1 MKVANVQ
8 KFYVHLSVKYD
19 KPVPMTEKIPYVK
32 WRERINQIVPNEYR
46 IGNDVFI
53 LPQHKLFQL
62 PEGHFKTDVT
72 TIIIYEK
79 GWVRVSIDMKEYT
92 VQAPSVV
99 TFLPDTIYKV
109 IERSE
114 DLEYKIIIYSKNF
127 TDNLFLN
134 LDRMHPLRTAIQ
146 GSPVNEGVEH
156 VYVYNKYLSMLIDLT
171 KRSDS
176 PYKLDAAKHLTLATF
191 YSFSLMRHNVPSKQE
206 DRVGRKDE
214 LFSDFVELVRRH
226 FRSCRD
232 VAFYADKL
240 CVTVKYLS
248 QVVKEKSGRPA
259 LDFIEQYVI
268 TECKALLLST
278 TMSIQQIADELHFP
292 SQSVFGKYFKR
303 ATGVSPRD
311 YRRNGV

>member
-1 MKVANVQ
+1 MA
-8 KFYVHLSVKYD
+8 
-19 KPVPMTEKIPYVK
+19 EKIPYMK
-32 WRERINQIVPNEYR
+32 WRERIDQIVPDEYR

-72 TIIIYEK
+72 TTIIYEK

-92 VQAPSVV
+92 VKAPSVV
-99 TFLPDTIYKV
+99 NFLPDTIYNV
-109 IERSE
+109 MECSE
-114 DLEYKIIIYSKNF
+114 DLEYKIVIFSKNF

-134 LDRMHPLRTAIQ
+134 LDRMHPLRTAVQ
-146 GSPVNEGVEH
+146 NNPVNEGAEH

-176 PYKLDAAKHLTLATF
+176 PYKLEAAKHLTLATF
-191 YSFSLMRHNVPSKQE
+191 YSFSLTRHSVPDSKE
-206 DRVGRKDE
+206 EHVGRKDE
-214 LFSDFVELVRRH
+214 LYSDFVALVRRH
-226 FRSCRD
+226 YRSCRD

-248 QVVKEKSGRPA
+248 QVVKEKAGRPA
-259 LDFIEQYVI
+259 LEFIEQYVI

-303 ATGVSPRD
+303 VTGMSPRE
-311 YRRNGV
+311 YRNRG

>member
-1 MKVANVQ
+1 MA
-8 KFYVHLSVKYD
+8 
-19 KPVPMTEKIPYVK
+19 EKIPYVK
-32 WRERINQIVPNEYR
+32 WRERINQIVPDEYR

-72 TIIIYEK
+72 TVIIYEK
-79 GWVRVSIDMKEYT
+79 GWVRVSIDMREYT

-109 IERSE
+109 LECSE
-114 DLEYKIIIYSKNF
+114 DLEYKIVIYSKNF

-134 LDRMHPLRTAIQ
+134 LDRMHPLRSSIQ
-146 GSPVNEGVEH
+146 NHPVQEGGEH

-171 KRSDS
+171 KRSGS
-176 PYKLDAAKHLTLATF
+176 PYKLEAAKHLTLATF
-191 YSFSLMRHNVPSKQE
+191 YSFSLARHNVATDQE
-206 DRVGRKDE
+206 TRIGRKDE
-214 LFSDFVELVRRH
+214 LYGAFVELVRRH
-226 FRSCRD
+226 FRTCHD

-248 QVVKEKSGRPA
+248 QVVKEKSGTPA
-259 LDFIEQYVI
+259 LEFIEQYVI

-278 TMSIQQIADELHFP
+278 RMSIQQIADELHFP

-303 ATGVSPRD
+303 VTGVSPRE
-311 YRRNGV
+311 YRNQGN

>member
-1 MKVANVQ
+1 
-8 KFYVHLSVKYD
+8 
-19 KPVPMTEKIPYVK
+19 MTEKIPYVR
-32 WRERINQIVPNEYR
+32 WRERINQIVPDEYR

-53 LPQHKLFQL
+53 LPQHKLFRL

-72 TIIIYEK
+72 TVIIYEK
-79 GWVRVSIDMKEYT
+79 GWVRVSLDMKEYV

-109 IERSE
+109 MECSE
-114 DLEYKIIIYSKNF
+114 NLEYKIIIYSKNF

-134 LDRMHPLRTAIQ
+134 LDRMHPLRTAIHDC
-146 GSPVNEGVEH
+146 PVNEGAEH

-191 YSFSLMRHNVPSKQE
+191 YSFSLVRHNVADKHE
-206 DRVGRKDE
+206 ERVGRKDE
-214 LFSDFVELVRRH
+214 LFGDFVELVHRH
-226 FRSCRD
+226 FRACRD

-248 QVVKEKSGRPA
+248 QVVKEKAGRPA
-259 LDFIEQYVI
+259 LEFIEQYVI

-311 YRRNGV
+311 YRKSGI